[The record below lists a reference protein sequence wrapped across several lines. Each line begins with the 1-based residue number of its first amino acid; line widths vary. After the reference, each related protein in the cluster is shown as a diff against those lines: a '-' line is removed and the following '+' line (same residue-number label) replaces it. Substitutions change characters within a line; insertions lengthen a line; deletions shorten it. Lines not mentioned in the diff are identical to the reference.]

1 MIVFPNAKIN
11 IGLNVVSR
19 RADGYHNLETVFF
32 PVKLCD
38 ALEMVEAKE
47 TRLSVSGI
55 EIDGDFTDNLVLK
68 AYRLL
73 KNDFDLP
80 PVHFHL
86 HKVIPLGAGL
96 GGGSSDAASALKMMK
111 DYFSLNLNSDALEQ
125 YAAQIGADCPFFIQ
139 NKAVFA
145 TGIGNEFQS
154 LSLNLDDFQ
163 IVILKPNCLVSTN
176 EAYQKVVPAKSKTP
190 LFEAIQQPIETW
202 KDTIFNDFEKSV
214 FPQHPE
220 IQQLKEILYQM
231 GAVYAAMSGS
241 GSAVFGLFRH
251 SPTNI
256 ADKIPRG
263 IFIYR

>member
-1 MIVFPNAKIN
+1 M
-11 IGLNVVSR
+11 VSR

-38 ALEMVEAKE
+38 ALEMVVAKE
-47 TRLSVSGI
+47 TRLTVSGI
-55 EIDGDFTDNLVLK
+55 EIEGNFSDNLVLK

-86 HKVIPLGAGL
+86 HKIVPLGAGL
-96 GGGSSDAASALKMMK
+96 GGGSSDAASALKMLNN
-111 DYFSLNLNSDALEQ
+111 YFGLNLNTDILEQ
-125 YAAQIGADCPFFIQ
+125 YAAQIGADCPFFIR

-154 LSLNLDDFQ
+154 LQLNLDDYQ
-163 IVILKPNCLVSTN
+163 IVILKPNCSVSTR
-176 EAYQKVVPAKSKTP
+176 EAYQNITPAKPQIP
-190 LFEAIQQPIETW
+190 LFEAIQQPSETW
-202 KDTIFNDFEKSV
+202 KDTIINDFEKSV
-214 FPQHPE
+214 FPQYPE
-220 IQQLKEILYQM
+220 IQQLKENLYRM
-231 GAVYAAMSGS
+231 GSVYAAMSGS

-251 SPTNI
+251 LPTNF
-256 ADKIPRG
+256 ANKIHPG